1 MCLLKSVSIIYQGK
15 PDNVESVRKKNC
27 LLSVFASSMSKVM
40 TTINDLKMSLFL
52 AKSDNEVNEKGEK
65 TYIEVGTC
73 LTALE
78 LTWHFKYLP

>member
-1 MCLLKSVSIIYQGK
+1 
-15 PDNVESVRKKNC
+15 
-27 LLSVFASSMSKVM
+27 M

-65 TYIEVGTC
+65 TYIEVGTY